1 MTARDGASPGRSWYM
16 LAVLIA
22 AYILAFVDRQILGIL
37 VQPLEHDLHVS
48 DTQVSLLQ
56 GLSFAGFLALSGLP
70 IGRLID
76 TKRRVTV
83 AAAGIAAWSLATA
96 ASAFAQS
103 FNTLVFCRSFVAIG
117 EATLTPAAHSMISDS
132 FPQRRLGLALGV
144 FGIGSYIGSGAALL
158 IGPVVMA
165 MQQKGPLV
173 LPLLGAIR
181 PWQSVFLVIGLPGL
195 LIAGWMATLRE
206 PPRGSAHTAH
216 PALGEAWHYFWT
228 DGRSILLLNVSAAFT
243 AMAVYAMSAWIPTYL
258 IRSFGWTAL
267 EAGAAYGS
275 IVIAC
280 GIAGTIAGGA
290 AGDFA
295 VARGLAAGRPIIMA
309 LASLCAAPCAFAAM
323 LAPNASF
330 SVAMLVP
337 VAFLS
342 SMSLGILPSAQQAI
356 VPGQLRG
363 VTAALGV
370 LMVNLIG
377 LGCGPTVVA
386 VITDF
391 VLHDPLLLRYAL
403 AAALPVMF
411 AVSASCG
418 PLMSAVY
425 RRA

>member
-1 MTARDGASPGRSWYM
+1 M

-37 VQPLEHDLHVS
+37 VQPLERDLHIS
-48 DTQVSLLQ
+48 DTEVSLLQ
-56 GLSFAGFLALSGLP
+56 GLNFAGFLALSGLP
-70 IGRLID
+70 IGRLVD

-103 FNTLVFCRSFVAIG
+103 YNTLLVCRSFVAIG
-117 EATLTPAAHSMISDS
+117 EAALTPAAHSMIADS
-132 FPQRRLGLALGV
+132 FPRRRLGLALGV
-144 FGIGSYIGSGAALL
+144 FGIGSYIGSGSALL
-158 IGPVVMA
+158 IGPAIMA
-165 MQQKGPLV
+165 IQQKGPLV
-173 LPLLGAIR
+173 LPLIGSMR

-195 LIAGWMATLRE
+195 AIAAWMATLRE
-206 PPRGSAHTAH
+206 PPRDRAHAANPT
-216 PALGEAWHYFWT
+216 LGEAWRYFWT
-228 DGRSILLLNVSAAFT
+228 EGRSILLLNVSAAFT
-243 AMAVYAMSAWIPTYL
+243 AMATYAMGAWIPTFL
-258 IRSFGWTAL
+258 VRSFGWTTL
-267 EAGAAYGS
+267 EAGGAYGS

-323 LAPNASF
+323 LAPNGSF
-330 SVAMLVP
+330 SAAMLLP
-337 VAFLS
+337 TAFLS

-356 VPGQLRG
+356 VPGHLRG
-363 VTAALGV
+363 VTASLGV

-377 LGCGPTVVA
+377 LGCGPTVVG

-391 VLHDPLLLRYAL
+391 VLHDPMRLRYSL
-403 AAALPVMF
+403 AVALPAMF
-411 AVSASCG
+411 AVSAMCG
-418 PLMSAVY
+418 PLVSAVY